1 MTAAQETYEALG
13 LAALDALV
21 DTNVF
26 RRKNVRVVQL
36 GDRVWHTG
44 TRRFERVI
52 GRSTTDE
59 NAVLLAFELDDRGRP
74 DVTMSY
80 PADAAVLVADDPA
93 DADWWNTTSDGTPP
107 EPTEPANAAIAW
119 LDNELESNLRRGARV
134 TAVRDSARAAGRTEL
149 ADKAAALLKLIVA
162 LGEGL
167 THMRR
172 YLLGQRR

>member
-1 MTAAQETYEALG
+1 VTAAQETYEALG

-26 RRKNVRVVQL
+26 RHKNVRVVQI

-52 GRSTTDE
+52 GRSTSAED
-59 NAVLLAFELDDRGRP
+59 VVRLAFSLDDPGRP
-74 DVTMSY
+74 DVTKGY
-80 PADAAVLVADDPA
+80 PTDADVLVADDPD
-93 DADWWNTTSDGTPP
+93 DADWWNATNPGTPP

-149 ADKAAALLKLIVA
+149 ADRAAALLKLIVA